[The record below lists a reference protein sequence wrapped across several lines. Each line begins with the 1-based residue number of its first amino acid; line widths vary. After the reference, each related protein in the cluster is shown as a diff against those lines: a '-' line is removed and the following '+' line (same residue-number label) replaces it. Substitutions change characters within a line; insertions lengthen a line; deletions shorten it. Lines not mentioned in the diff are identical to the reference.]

1 MKSDLK
7 SMFTAMAFVLASPV
21 LVADES
27 SGDEDFVPPQP
38 GSYYG
43 WGPGMMHGPGYSPG
57 YGMGPGMMH
66 GPGYGPGY
74 GMGPGMMYGPGYGPG
89 YGMGPGMMHRPGYGM
104 GPGMMYGPGY
114 GQTPDS
120 DDDDN
125 RPYWGP
131 GMMHGPRYGGRR

>member
-1 MKSDLK
+1 MKNEIK
-7 SMFTAMAFVLASPV
+7 SLVAAITLLMASPV
-21 LVADES
+21 IVAD
-27 SGDEDFVPPQP
+27 DEGGEGNQPAPPA
-38 GSYYG
+38 GKYYG
-43 WGPGMMHGPGYSPG
+43 WGPGMMHPHG

-74 GMGPGMMYGPGYGPG
+74 GMGPGMMYGPGYGLG
-89 YGMGPGMMHRPGYGM
+89 YGMGHGIMHPYGM
-104 GPGMMYGPGY
+104 GPGMMYRPGY

-125 RPYWGP
+125 RPYWRP